1 LAFTAFSYTS
11 ANKLLRG
18 SQDDAQNRIA
28 DGMDLADSI
37 LPSSLEDLAD
47 SFLPNESSIGDYADM
62 ILPYLLPIVEN
73 FADLNLPYNV
83 SIGDNEAIN
92 IILNEVE
99 IDEGVISMEISVS
112 ISTGEL
118 PFEDLTD
125 LVSIPPSI
133 LEVIGDSILP
143 YDVSFGDNEA
153 TNIILNKVDL
163 GEGRISMEIS
173 INISIEDVASTLG
186 DLADF
191 FSPSDTLNGDD
202 EEI

>member
-1 LAFTAFSYTS
+1 
-11 ANKLLRG
+11 
-18 SQDDAQNRIA
+18 
-28 DGMDLADSI
+28 MDLADSI